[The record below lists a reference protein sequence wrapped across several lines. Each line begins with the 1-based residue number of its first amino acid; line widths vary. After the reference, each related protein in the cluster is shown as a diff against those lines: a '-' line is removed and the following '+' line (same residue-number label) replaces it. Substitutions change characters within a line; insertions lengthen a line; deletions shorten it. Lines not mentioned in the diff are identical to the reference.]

1 MASGF
6 WDKDGIL
13 LAEYLKKGA
22 TMTASYNTSHLDKV
36 KQTLDSKRQGN
47 PSKGV
52 LLLTSPVTQQKL
64 ADLHCEVLKHIAS
77 SPDLAPSD

>member
-13 LAEYLKKGA
+13 LVEYLKKGA
-22 TMTASYNTSHLDKV
+22 TMTPSYYISHLDKV
-36 KQTLDSKRQGN
+36 KQTLVSKWQGN

-52 LLLTSPVTQQKL
+52 LFLQDNACS
-64 ADLHCEVLKHIAS
+64 HAS
-77 SPDLAPSD
+77 HHTVKAG